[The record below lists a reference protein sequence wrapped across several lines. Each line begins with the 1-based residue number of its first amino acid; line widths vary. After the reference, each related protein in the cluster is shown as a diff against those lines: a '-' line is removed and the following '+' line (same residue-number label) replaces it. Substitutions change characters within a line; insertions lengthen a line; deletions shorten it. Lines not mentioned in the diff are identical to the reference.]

1 LHSYNRC
8 NDRDCP
14 ATYRSN
20 EIKTK
25 DARWFIDH
33 GSELTYDNRRGKGWA
48 RRPDFVLKANK
59 NAGAWMDTIKNISSP
74 ADYQELQDM
83 KWEGTLDSLWAE
95 VQANP
100 AAWTDVRQYK
110 LQLQDADFKGPNGE
124 KLWCNVD
131 FAEILAAA
139 APSMLR

>member
-1 LHSYNRC
+1 
-8 NDRDCP
+8 
-14 ATYRSN
+14 
-20 EIKTK
+20 
-25 DARWFIDH
+25 
-33 GSELTYDNRRGKGWA
+33 
-48 RRPDFVLKANK
+48 
-59 NAGAWMDTIKNISSP
+59 
-74 ADYQELQDM
+74 
-83 KWEGTLDSLWAE
+83 

-124 KLWCNVD
+124 KLWD